1 MSSTP
6 AQQQKLKAEA
16 FIRRNHLSD
25 HARVT
30 LVGTASKPTLVFDDT
45 QVQLLLLAEFT
56 MADFYWLSV
65 DPGKLNDP
73 KFKVSDKP
81 LDHQK
86 IVFTKIVQKTMR
98 NSPI

>member
-1 MSSTP
+1 MTQ
-6 AQQQKLKAEA
+6 AHQKKLQAEA

-25 HARVT
+25 HARVE
-30 LVGTASKPTLVFDDT
+30 LVGSASKPTLVFDDT

-56 MADFYWLSV
+56 LADFYWLSV

-81 LDHQK
+81 VNQQTLLFSK
-86 IVFTKIVQKTMR
+86 IVDKTMR